1 MEQNFKPIV
10 STDVSVVDNGN
21 KHRPSSSRMGGRYL
35 EILLSFLV
43 MTVPMLAFSALL
55 LGLIYHYRIVRNP
68 FPSDNLR
75 FQEGQDDSSAIYV
88 GLSATTLITVAS
100 WSSTMAP
107 LLVGFALT
115 LLSCPVA
122 STLLKAG
129 RDSRPEQLTTTFQL
143 SLMLRMLCSGGPGS
157 LWHWITYA
165 LGWRGRRQSQPPV
178 LKRMTI
184 MLCVGTLLRLVDFVF
199 LFEISG

>member
-1 MEQNFKPIV
+1 MDQKSKPNF
-10 STDVSVVDNGN
+10 SANVSVVGNGN
-21 KHRPSSSRMGGRYL
+21 EYTPSSGRMGGRYR

-43 MTVPMLAFSALL
+43 MTVPVLAFSALL

-75 FQEGQDDSSAIYV
+75 FDGGQHGSSATYV

-115 LLSCPVA
+115 LLSYPVA
-122 STLLKAG
+122 STLLQAG
-129 RDSRPEQLTTTFQL
+129 QAGRPEQLPTTFQL
-143 SLMLRMLCSGGPGS
+143 ALMLRMLCSGGPGS
-157 LWHWITYA
+157 LWHWVAYA
-165 LGWRGRRQSQPPV
+165 LGWRGKRQSQPPV
-178 LKRMTI
+178 LKLMTS
-184 MLCVGTLLRLVDFVF
+184 MLCFGILLRFVDLVF
-199 LFEISG
+199 LSESSG

>member
-1 MEQNFKPIV
+1 MEQKSKPIV
-10 STDVSVVDNGN
+10 SADISVAGIGNG
-21 KHRPSSSRMGGRYL
+21 HTPSSRRMGGRYL
-35 EILLSFLV
+35 EILFSFFV

-75 FQEGQDDSSAIYV
+75 FDGGQDGSTAIYV
-88 GLSATTLITVAS
+88 GISATTLITVAS
-100 WSSTMAP
+100 WSSTIAP
-107 LLVGFALT
+107 LLIGIALT
-115 LLSCPVA
+115 LLSYPIA
-122 STLLKAG
+122 STLLKAEQ
-129 RDSRPEQLTTTFQL
+129 DSRPEQLPTTFQL

-157 LWHWITYA
+157 FWHWITYA

-184 MLCVGTLLRLVDFVF
+184 MLCVGTLLR
-199 LFEISG
+199 

>member
-1 MEQNFKPIV
+1 
-10 STDVSVVDNGN
+10 
-21 KHRPSSSRMGGRYL
+21 MGGRYM

-43 MTVPMLAFSALL
+43 MTVPLLAFSALL

-75 FQEGQDDSSAIYV
+75 FDERQDGSNAIYV

-100 WSSTMAP
+100 WSSTIAP
-107 LLVGFALT
+107 ILVGFAIT
-115 LLSCPVA
+115 LLSYPVA
-122 STLLKAG
+122 STILKAG
-129 RDSRPEQLTTTFQL
+129 QDSRPEQLPTTFQF

-165 LGWRGRRQSQPPV
+165 FGWRGRRQSQPPV
-178 LKRMTI
+178 LKRMTT
-184 MLCVGTLLRLVDFVF
+184 MLCVGTLLRLVDVSPF
-199 LFEISG
+199 LSVLDSCDEAAFFSSHVI

>member
-1 MEQNFKPIV
+1 MEQKSKPTVSADISIV
-10 STDVSVVDNGN
+10 GIDNG
-21 KHRPSSSRMGGRYL
+21 HTPSSRRMGGRYL

-43 MTVPMLAFSALL
+43 MTVPMLTFSALL

-75 FQEGQDDSSAIYV
+75 FDGGQDGSTAIYV
-88 GLSATTLITVAS
+88 GLSATTLITIAS
-100 WSSTMAP
+100 WSSTIAP
-107 LLVGFALT
+107 ILVGFALT
-115 LLSCPVA
+115 LLSYPVA

-129 RDSRPEQLTTTFQL
+129 QDSRPEQLPTTFQL
-143 SLMLRMLCSGGPGS
+143 SLMLCMLCSGGPGS
-157 LWHWITYA
+157 FWHWITYT

-199 LFEISG
+199 LSKSSR